1 MCGFFLTNDTSVDKN
16 LSKILT
22 RRLAFRGPDFQ
33 SDIIFHEG
41 WRFYHSR
48 LSIIATG
55 EAYRQPF
62 FSPSG
67 GVLVFNGEILNF
79 EELASKYSIKSRN
92 SDTHVLSELLELDNF
107 DLNEIDGFFAFA
119 FVNKGGRLTHCAR
132 DRFGVKPLSFI
143 QSGNAIS
150 ISSEASV
157 LSDLYKRDYSPEA
170 LEEYRVF
177 RAPILSESYFRD
189 IKVVQPG
196 ECLINGKYFDSLRY
210 IPEVYSDMSTLL
222 PELRVVI
229 RQSIESRLIS
239 DVPVG
244 LLYSGGIDS
253 NLVASYLNDDIPR
266 FTGGLDDG
274 YDMEF
279 AKSMVNVNSQII
291 NVSNDQF
298 SERFREMIIL
308 RKEPL
313 SVPNEVILSILAED
327 WAKRGGKV
335 LLSGEAADELYA
347 GYDRIFY
354 WALNAKSFSLDEF
367 LSFYA
372 YVPLGDIN
380 NRIKQQLEWFF
391 ENLSGLSP
399 FEKVRQFFIKKH
411 LPILFRR
418 LDFSLMYGGIEG
430 REPLASFDMFKL
442 ALKFRPADLFV
453 GSLGKY
459 PLRKIASDSLG
470 SEFAFREKVGFPVD
484 IKEVFMGIKS
494 SNRHDNYE
502 AWCSLNKELIL

>member
-1 MCGFFLTNDTSVDKN
+1 MCGFFLTNDTSVDEN

-22 RRLAFRGPDFQ
+22 KRLAFRGPDFQ
-33 SDIIFHEG
+33 SGIIFHEG
-41 WRFYHSR
+41 WRLYHSR

-62 FSPSG
+62 FTPSG

-79 EELASKYSIKSRN
+79 EKLASKYSIRSKK
-92 SDTHVLSELLELDNF
+92 SDTHVLSELLELEKF
-107 DLNEIDGFFAFA
+107 DLNEIEGFFAFA
-119 FVNKGGRLTHCAR
+119 FVNKSGRLTHCAR

-143 QSGNAIS
+143 QLGNAIS

-157 LSDLYKRDYSPEA
+157 LSDLYKRDYSPAA
-170 LEEYRVF
+170 LEEYIVF
-177 RAPILSESYFRD
+177 RAPILSGSYFSD
-189 IKVVQPG
+189 IKVVEPG
-196 ECLINGKYFDSLRY
+196 ECLINGKYFDSLSY
-210 IPEVYSDMSTLL
+210 IPEVYSDMSILL
-222 PELRVVI
+222 PELRDVI
-229 RQSIESRLIS
+229 HQSIKSRLIS

-253 NLVASYLNDDIPR
+253 NLVASNIDDDTPR

-274 YDMEF
+274 YDMNF
-279 AKSMVNVNSQII
+279 AKSMANVNSHII
-291 NVSNDQF
+291 NVSNEQF
-298 SERFREMIIL
+298 SERFREMITL

-313 SVPNEVILSILAED
+313 SVPNEVILSFLAED

-335 LLSGEAADELYA
+335 LLSGEAADELFA
-347 GYDRIFY
+347 GYDRVFY
-354 WALNAKSFSLDEF
+354 WALYAKSFNLDEF

-372 YVPLGDIN
+372 YVPVGDIN
-380 NRIKQQLEWFF
+380 NMIKQQLECFF

-418 LDFSLMYGGIEG
+418 LDFALMYGGIEG

-459 PLRKIASDSLG
+459 PLRKISSESLG
-470 SEFAFREKVGFPVD
+470 NEFAFREKVGFPVD
-484 IKEVFMGIKS
+484 IKQVLTGVKS
-494 SNRHDNYE
+494 SNRHDNY
-502 AWCSLNKELIL
+502 AGLV